1 MKQLFFGYLF
11 ALFLGG
17 DALYPNQKKPRI
29 QHYTTQTTTMDTP
42 NKQTM
47 QNSITELNAM

>member
-11 ALFLGG
+11 ALFLWG
-17 DALYPNQKKPRI
+17 DALNPNKKPRI